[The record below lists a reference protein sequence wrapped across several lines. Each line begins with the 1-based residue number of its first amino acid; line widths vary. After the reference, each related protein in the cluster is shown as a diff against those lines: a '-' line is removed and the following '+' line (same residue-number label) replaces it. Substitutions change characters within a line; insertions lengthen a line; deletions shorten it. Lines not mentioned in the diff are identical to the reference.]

1 MNAGVD
7 LVPVKARC
15 PDAQWARVEALVGRL
30 VEEGMARQDGSRVRL
45 LPKGRLLADSVGSE
59 IMVAF
64 DRPVGA
70 AASPA
75 LR

>member
-1 MNAGVD
+1 
-7 LVPVKARC
+7 
-15 PDAQWARVEALVGRL
+15 
-30 VEEGMARQDGSRVRL
+30 MARQDGSRVRL